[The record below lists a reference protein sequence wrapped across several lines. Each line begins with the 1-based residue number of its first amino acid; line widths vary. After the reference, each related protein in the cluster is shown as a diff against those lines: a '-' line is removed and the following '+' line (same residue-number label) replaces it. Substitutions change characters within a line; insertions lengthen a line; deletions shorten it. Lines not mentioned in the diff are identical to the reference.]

1 LVHIPDGILPPPV
14 WIAGFGVTALATGL
28 TLRQINH
35 TSDPYEQIPKASLM
49 TAAFFVGSA
58 LYLPL
63 GPTSIH
69 LLLNGMMGIILG
81 LYSLPAILVGLIFQA
96 IIVGHGG
103 LTTLGINGVILGLPA
118 LLARPVFLLYRRFPQ
133 SYGIRWSMG
142 AMAFLA
148 SALTTALT
156 VLIFFLLLISS
167 LDQRLDVVAE
177 QQAILVLSLSHLPLL
192 LVEGLVAAFLV
203 VFLHKVRPE
212 LLEDPS

>member
-1 LVHIPDGILPPPV
+1 MHIPDGILPSPV
-14 WIAGFGVTALATGL
+14 WISGFGITALATGL

-58 LYLPL
+58 IYLPL

-69 LLLNGMMGIILG
+69 LLLNGMMGIVLG
-81 LYSLPAILVGLIFQA
+81 LYSLPAILVGLLFQA

-118 LLARPVFLLYRRFPQ
+118 LIARPVFLLYRRFPQ
-133 SYGIRWSMG
+133 PYGIPWSMG
-142 AMAFLA
+142 VTAFVA

-156 VLIFFLLLISS
+156 VLVFFLLLISS

-177 QQAILVLSLSHLPLL
+177 KQAILVLSLSHLPLM

-203 VFLHKVRPE
+203 VFLYKVRPE

>member
-1 LVHIPDGILPPPV
+1 MVHIPDGILPPPV

-35 TSDPYEQIPKASLM
+35 TTDPYEQIPKASLM

-118 LLARPVFLLYRRFPQ
+118 LIARPVFLLYRRLPQ
-133 SYGIRWSMG
+133 PYGIRWSMG
-142 AMAFLA
+142 ATAFVA

>member
-1 LVHIPDGILPPPV
+1 MVHIPDGILPPPV

-133 SYGIRWSMG
+133 PYGIRWSMG